1 MATGHMSGTPRRKA
15 APPADGVPTGLCKYT
30 DVAFQWRRLLGRSA
44 AWAGK
49 DGDMEA
55 LRAALDT
62 RLWLPVRAGDP
73 CLSPLWQIP
82 GELGQAGIEMWV
94 GHSSDTRMVLCLSL
108 DSVNRM
114 AETLFEQ
121 EKTTRVL
128 ALPAALVLPQKQCDE
143 LVRTERYVVATLAE
157 MR

>member
-1 MATGHMSGTPRRKA
+1 MAAGHMSGSPRRKA
-15 APPADGVPTGLCKYT
+15 APPAGGVPTGLCKYT

-49 DGDMEA
+49 DGDMAA

-62 RLWLPVRAGDP
+62 RLWLPARAGDP
-73 CLSPLWQIP
+73 CLSPLWQTH
-82 GELGQAGIEMWV
+82 GDLGQPGFEMWV

-108 DSVNRM
+108 DSLNRM
-114 AETLFEQ
+114 TERLFVQ
-121 EKTTRVL
+121 EKTSRVL
-128 ALPAALVLPQKQCDE
+128 ALPAALVLSQKQCDE
-143 LVRTERYVVATLAE
+143 LIRMERYVVATLAE